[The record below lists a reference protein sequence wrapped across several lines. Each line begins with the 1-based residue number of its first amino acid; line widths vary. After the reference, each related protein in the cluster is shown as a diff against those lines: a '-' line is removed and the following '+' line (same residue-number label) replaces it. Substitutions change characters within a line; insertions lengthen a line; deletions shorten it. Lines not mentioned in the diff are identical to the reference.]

1 MNLQENIHRIKQVMG
16 LITEEYS
23 EKVVSQLIEKFK
35 QENPDVDIDTLRD
48 YINRFDQIK
57 NGPNIVNKDISTY
70 TFNELESVVIDSM
83 TNIKPKSY
91 KGDSDLDMVYRGD
104 GLTIFLADDKEKCIK
119 YGKGYTFCIS
129 SHGDDN
135 RYGEYRFDLGGTP
148 YFIFN
153 DRLSSI
159 RDEYTEEYWDPDHL
173 QVLFVY
179 GAPPMQPEE
188 EFEDYTEDKEYQYQ
202 NMSEYYSISD
212 ARNEGERYFMDFKT
226 IETHFPY
233 LKGLKDVFVPK
244 KLSEKDERII
254 ATKEYGESF
263 LKQINRGFKKEGT
276 ECDNYIAI
284 FEHYDFM
291 FTSYDD
297 LPWSY
302 NKFPRFLDAYK
313 NGYRESYTV
322 LRPIVHPSNF
332 TIRHGD
338 SKVFFGPNAIEE
350 AKKFIDFATNHYVKE
365 LKKAEE
371 GVNGHYTIS
380 ELKPSIDKKNYII
393 KKCKWSPEYTN
404 YMKQIYNLKNKI
416 IHMNFKAGK

>member
-1 MNLQENIHRIKQVMG
+1 MNLQENIHRIKEVMG

-23 EKVVSQLIEKFK
+23 EKVVGQLIEKFK

-57 NGPNIVNKDISTY
+57 NGRNIVNKDISTY

-104 GLTIFLADDKEKCIK
+104 GLTIFLADEKEKCIK
-119 YGKGYTFCIS
+119 YGKGYNFCIS

-135 RYGEYRFDLGGTP
+135 RYADYRYDLGGTP

-153 DRLSSI
+153 KNLDNTKANK
-159 RDEYTEEYWDPDHL
+159 YTYIDDDHL
-173 QVLFVY
+173 LVLFVY
-179 GAPPMQPEE
+179 GAPPMRPEE
-188 EFEDYTEDKEYQYQ
+188 EYEDYTEDKEYQYQ

-212 ARNEGERYFMDFKT
+212 ARNLGERYFMDFKT

-233 LKGLKDVFVPK
+233 LKGLKDVFVQK

-254 ATKEYGESF
+254 ATQKYGEAL

-284 FEHYDFM
+284 YERYDFM
-291 FTSYDD
+291 FTSDD
-297 LPWSY
+297 FY
-302 NKFPRFLDAYK
+302 NKFFRYLDAYK

-322 LRPIVHPSNF
+322 LIPIVHPSNF
-332 TIRHGD
+332 TISHSANR
-338 SKVFFGPNAIEE
+338 VFFGPNAIGE
-350 AKKFIDFATNHYVKE
+350 AKKFIELATNYYVGK
-365 LKKAEE
+365 LKKAEKRI
-371 GVNGHYTIS
+371 NNHDNIAII
-380 ELKPSIDKKNYII
+380 KPSTDKKNYII
-393 KKCKWSPEYTN
+393 KKCEWSPEYTD